1 LQVVAETVRTAD
13 DAGRRVGD
21 GLLRLLGA
29 GIRGAAVFVG
39 GRRVPRGAA
48 GDVFDLGQ
56 QPVVGVVA
64 VGDRLV
70 DRPVAAGVVFLQ
82 QAVAGEVVVV
92 AVDVVQQVV
101 VVVED
106 LVGQPAAPY
115 KIARTSASH

>member
-1 LQVVAETVRTAD
+1 
-13 DAGRRVGD
+13 
-21 GLLRLLGA
+21 
-29 GIRGAAVFVG
+29 
-39 GRRVPRGAA
+39 
-48 GDVFDLGQ
+48 
-56 QPVVGVVA
+56 
-64 VGDRLV
+64 
-70 DRPVAAGVVFLQ
+70 VFLQ